1 MEDNNKRILK
11 NTVYLYMRQF
21 VIMALSFFTTRIVL
35 EKLGASDYGVNNVVG
50 GFVSMFTVLNSILQ
64 TGTRRFLS
72 LNLGKGDALVLKDTF
87 STAFVIHLIV
97 GTFVVVLL
105 ETFGIWFLNS
115 QLNIDSGRMV
125 AANWVFQFS
134 VLTVFLSITQTP
146 YTAAVTSHENF
157 SIYAFMSIFETVA
170 KVAVLFLLIFIPGDK
185 LIIYSALLLGVS
197 AINISVYRVYCIR
210 KFPECQFT
218 LKVNHNLLK
227 EMVRF
232 SGWSVIANVFQV
244 GNTQGVSILLNIF
257 FSTLVNAAR
266 GLATTVTF
274 TISQFVNGFIIA
286 AEPQLV
292 KYYGAN
298 DREHFEKLVFN
309 ITQYTLFL
317 LAIFAV
323 PVFME
328 IDYVLKLWLTEV
340 PQYTSEFIKITIIS
354 SLLVNSYIMI
364 DKAIIASGHI
374 KQMALIGNTI
384 PVIQLPLVYIFLKL
398 GYSPVVT
405 YIITLVPQFLG
416 MFANLWIGKHYI
428 NFPSGR
434 FFFQIM
440 VKNSLFIIIA
450 CIIPYIVREM
460 MPDGL
465 LRFLV
470 VCSLS
475 VFCTIGIMYSFAM
488 NAETKQMVRQKV
500 IGKIFKRFR

>member
-398 GYSPVVT
+398 GYSPVVA

-416 MFANLWIGKHYI
+416 MFANLWISKHYI

>member
-1 MEDNNKRILK
+1 
-11 NTVYLYMRQF
+11 
-21 VIMALSFFTTRIVL
+21 MALSFFTTRIVL
-35 EKLGASDYGVNNVVG
+35 DKLGASDYGVNNVVG

-72 LNLGKGDALVLKDTF
+72 LNLGKGDAKILKDTF

-97 GTFVVVLL
+97 GVVVVVLL

-115 QLNIDSGRMV
+115 QLNIAPDRMG

-146 YTAAVTSHENF
+146 YATAVTSHENF

-197 AINISVYRVYCIR
+197 AINISVYRIYCIR
-210 KFPECQFT
+210 NFTECQFS
-218 LKVNHNLLK
+218 LRVNRKLLK
-227 EMVRF
+227 EMVNF
-232 SGWSVIANVFQV
+232 SGWSVVANVFQV

-266 GLATTVTF
+266 GLANTVTF

-298 DREHFEKLVFN
+298 DKEHFEKLIFN

-328 IDYVLKLWLTEV
+328 IDYVLKIWLTEV

-354 SLLVNSYIMI
+354 SLIVNSYIMI

-384 PVIQLPLVYIFLKL
+384 PVIQLPLVYLFLKL

-405 YIITLVPQFLG
+405 YLITLVPQILG
-416 MFANLWIGKHYI
+416 MFANLWISKRYI

-434 FFFQIM
+434 FFIQIM
-440 VKNSLFIIIA
+440 TKNYLLIAIA

-460 MPDGL
+460 MTEGL

-475 VFCTIGIMYSFAM
+475 VICTIGVMYSFAM
-488 NAETKQMVRQKV
+488 NAETKQMVRQKFV
-500 IGKIFKRFR
+500 GKVFKRFR

>member
-416 MFANLWIGKHYI
+416 MFANPWISKHYI

>member
-72 LNLGKGDALVLKDTF
+72 LNLGKEDALVLKDTF

-416 MFANLWIGKHYI
+416 MFANLWISKHYI

>member
-125 AANWVFQFS
+125 AANWIFQFS

-416 MFANLWIGKHYI
+416 MFANLWISKHYI